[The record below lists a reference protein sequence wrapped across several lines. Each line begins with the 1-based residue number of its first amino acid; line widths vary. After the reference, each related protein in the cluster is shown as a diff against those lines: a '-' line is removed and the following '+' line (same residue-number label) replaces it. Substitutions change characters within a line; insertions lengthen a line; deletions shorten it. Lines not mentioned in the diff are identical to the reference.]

1 MLHPKVKVGGISQLC
16 KETIGS
22 PGARIM
28 DFWKRK
34 DEPPPAREEP
44 QPVFTPVK
52 EVTPVSTSPQER
64 KLDPMPSDAS
74 RGAVAH
80 IGKSVV
86 VKGELSGSEDLYID
100 GQVEGTVE
108 LREHNLT
115 IGPHG
120 RVQANVTAKEVVL
133 HGTLKG
139 NVRAVDR
146 VEIRKSGSLVGDVVA
161 ARVMIED
168 GASIKGSVDIQK
180 PSETAAKA
188 GEIKKPDAR
197 APVVADSQS
206 KYAASPIEAKKLN

>member
-1 MLHPKVKVGGISQLC
+1 
-16 KETIGS
+16 
-22 PGARIM
+22 M

-34 DEPPPAREEP
+34 EEAVQPVKEESQPQQQAQPQPQP

-64 KLDPMPSDAS
+64 KMEVPQEATRSS
-74 RGAVAH
+74 VAH

-86 VKGELSGSEDLYID
+86 IKGELSGSEDLYID
-100 GQVEGTVE
+100 GHVEGAIE

-120 RVQANVTAKEVVL
+120 RVQANVSAKEVVL

-146 VEIRKSGSLVGDVVA
+146 VEIRKSGSLIGDVTA

-180 PSETAAKA
+180 PAEGKSVEKTV
-188 GEIKKPDAR
+188 EMKKTDSH
-197 APVVADSQS
+197 APVGADSHA
-206 KYAASPIEAKKLN
+206 KYAAAPMEAKKLN

>member
-1 MLHPKVKVGGISQLC
+1 MSFFK
-16 KETIGS
+16 KEV
-22 PGARIM
+22 
-28 DFWKRK
+28 
-34 DEPPPAREEP
+34 PPPQASPKEEP
-44 QPVFTPVK
+44 QPVFNPVK

-64 KLDPMPSDAS
+64 KFEPMPQEAP

-100 GQVEGTVE
+100 GQVEGTIE

-120 RVQANVTAKEVVL
+120 RVQANVTAKEVIL

-180 PSETAAKA
+180 PAEPGRTP
-188 GEIKKPDAR
+188 EVKKPDTHT
-197 APVVADSQS
+197 PVVGDSH
-206 KYAASPIEAKKLN
+206 KFAASPMEAKKLN

>member
-1 MLHPKVKVGGISQLC
+1 
-16 KETIGS
+16 
-22 PGARIM
+22 M

-34 DEPPPAREEP
+34 EEAVPPVKEESQPQQQPQPKP

-64 KLDPMPSDAS
+64 KIEVPQEANRSS
-74 RGAVAH
+74 VAH

-100 GQVEGTVE
+100 GHVEGAIE

-120 RVQANVTAKEVVL
+120 RVQANVSAKEVVL

-146 VEIRKSGSLVGDVVA
+146 VEIRKSGSLIGDVTA

-180 PSETAAKA
+180 PAEAAAKSV
-188 GEIKKPDAR
+188 EKTVEMKKT
-197 APVVADSQS
+197 DSHS
-206 KYAASPIEAKKLN
+206 AVGGDSHAKYAAAPMEAKKLN

>member
-1 MLHPKVKVGGISQLC
+1 
-16 KETIGS
+16 
-22 PGARIM
+22 M

-34 DEPPPAREEP
+34 EEPPAAPLKEEP
-44 QPVFTPVK
+44 QPVSNPVK

-64 KLDPMPSDAS
+64 KFEPAPQEIS

-100 GQVEGTVE
+100 GQVEGTIE

-146 VEIRKSGSLVGDVVA
+146 VEIRKSGALIGDVVA

-180 PSETAAKA
+180 PAETSRTPEAK
-188 GEIKKPDAR
+188 KSDAH
-197 APVVADSQS
+197 APVAAESQ
-206 KYAASPIEAKKLN
+206 KYAASPMEAKKLN

>member
-1 MLHPKVKVGGISQLC
+1 MSFFK
-16 KETIGS
+16 KEV
-22 PGARIM
+22 
-28 DFWKRK
+28 
-34 DEPPPAREEP
+34 PPPEPLKEEP
-44 QPVFTPVK
+44 QPVFNPVK

-64 KLDPMPSDAS
+64 KFEPVPQEAP
-74 RGAVAH
+74 RGAAAH

-100 GQVEGTVE
+100 GQVEGTIE

-180 PSETAAKA
+180 PAEP
-188 GEIKKPDAR
+188 GR
-197 APVVADSQS
+197 APEVKKTDAHAPVAAESH
-206 KYAASPIEAKKLN
+206 KYAPSPIEAKKLN

>member
-1 MLHPKVKVGGISQLC
+1 MSFFK
-16 KETIGS
+16 KEV
-22 PGARIM
+22 P
-28 DFWKRK
+28 
-34 DEPPPAREEP
+34 PPPASLKEEP
-44 QPVFTPVK
+44 QPVFNSVK

-64 KLDPMPSDAS
+64 KFEPVSQEPS
-74 RGAVAH
+74 RGTVAH

-100 GQVEGTVE
+100 GQLEGTIE

-120 RVQANVTAKEVVL
+120 QVQANVTAKEVVL

-139 NVRAVDR
+139 NVCAVDR

-180 PSETAAKA
+180 PAEP
-188 GEIKKPDAR
+188 GR
-197 APVVADSQS
+197 APEVKKTDAHVPVAADSH
-206 KYAASPIEAKKLN
+206 KYAASPMEAKKLN

>member
-1 MLHPKVKVGGISQLC
+1 
-16 KETIGS
+16 
-22 PGARIM
+22 M

-34 DEPPPAREEP
+34 EELPPAPLKEEP
-44 QPVFTPVK
+44 KPVMNPVK

-64 KLDPMPSDAS
+64 KFEPMPQEPS
-74 RGAVAH
+74 RGTMAH

-86 VKGELSGSEDLYID
+86 VKGELSGNEDLFID
-100 GQVEGTVE
+100 GQVEGTIE

-120 RVQANVTAKEVVL
+120 RVQANITAKEVVL

-146 VEIRKSGSLVGDVVA
+146 VEIRKSGALVGDVVA

-180 PSETAAKA
+180 PAEAARGPEPKKAETH
-188 GEIKKPDAR
+188 
-197 APVVADSQS
+197 APVSA
-206 KYAASPIEAKKLN
+206 YAASPGEAKKLN

>member
-1 MLHPKVKVGGISQLC
+1 
-16 KETIGS
+16 
-22 PGARIM
+22 M

-34 DEPPPAREEP
+34 DEPPPPASPKEEP
-44 QPVFTPVK
+44 QPVFNPVK

-64 KLDPMPSDAS
+64 KIEPTPQDPS
-74 RGAVAH
+74 RGTVAH

-100 GQVEGTVE
+100 GQVEGTIE

-120 RVQANVTAKEVVL
+120 RVQANVTAKEVTL

-180 PSETAAKA
+180 PAESARASETKKPEAKA
-188 GEIKKPDAR
+188 
-197 APVVADSQS
+197 PVAAESH

>member
-1 MLHPKVKVGGISQLC
+1 
-16 KETIGS
+16 
-22 PGARIM
+22 M

-34 DEPPPAREEP
+34 EEPPPLAPLKEEP
-44 QPVFTPVK
+44 QPVFNPVK
-52 EVTPVSTSPQER
+52 EVTPVSTTPQER
-64 KLDPMPSDAS
+64 KFEPVPQELS

-100 GQVEGTVE
+100 GQVEGTIE

-180 PSETAAKA
+180 PAEPGSKPAEVKKTDAHTPVA
-188 GEIKKPDAR
+188 G
-197 APVVADSQS
+197 DSL
-206 KYAASPIEAKKLN
+206 KYAASPMEAKKLN